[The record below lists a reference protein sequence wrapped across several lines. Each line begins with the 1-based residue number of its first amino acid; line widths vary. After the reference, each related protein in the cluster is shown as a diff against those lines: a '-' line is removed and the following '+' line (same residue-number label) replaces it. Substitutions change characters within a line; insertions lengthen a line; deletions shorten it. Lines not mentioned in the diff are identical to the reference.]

1 LLPKSLYQASWSTFF
16 FSFGVH
22 AGLHIEGIYSRKKK
36 AWKWWD
42 ILSRSNEYH
51 LVIEIFA
58 AHRLSLYVCVNLS
71 PIPNF
76 YIAPSKQDIYF
87 CHAKNGDVLNS
98 SSLTVASIISLRG
111 GFASY
116 NVPWLAGMVC
126 FFVSILWTFFCLN
139 SEHRQQ
145 FYIFVILIMFFF
157 TLFLS
162 LVSHLMLLSWII
174 VEHGCFKWWLL
185 NFS

>member
-1 LLPKSLYQASWSTFF
+1 MGYSISMEWIPPRHRNFCCASSQFICVCNPLSHSELLHCPF
-16 FSFGVH
+16 
-22 AGLHIEGIYSRKKK
+22 K
-36 AWKWWD
+36 A
-42 ILSRSNEYH
+42 RY
-51 LVIEIFA
+51 IFLPCQEW
-58 AHRLSLYVCVNLS
+58 R
-71 PIPNF
+71 
-76 YIAPSKQDIYF
+76 
-87 CHAKNGDVLNS
+87 DVLNS

-111 GFASY
+111 CSASH
-116 NVPWLAGMVC
+116 NVPWLAGMAL

-162 LVSHLMLLSWII
+162 LVYHLMLLSWIT

-185 NFS
+185 NLS